1 VKQQSIERVR
11 LWDGHRDLGV
21 VTLVWR
27 GDEILEVRPE
37 PAGTAHDEE
46 LSIIP
51 GLVDTHVHLDG
62 HAGDEPPGWH
72 SNWSLVTPPEE
83 LVFHI
88 AANAQKAMRAGV
100 TTLREL
106 GGDERQLAVSR
117 VFEQGIQVGPRLVV
131 HCQVG
136 MTAGHGDLFIP
147 PQYPHRRPV
156 ADSPDECRKLVRTW
170 ARKGA
175 HGIKIH
181 VSGGVLSQGDK
192 VGWRNQTV
200 DEIRTTI
207 DEAHA
212 LGMPVAAHS
221 HSQPTAKLALEEGV
235 DSIEHGTGLDA
246 ELWPA
251 AVARNLPVAPTL
263 LINDRLADGTIPVGD
278 EAREKALAVVAERDA
293 NFGGAADAGVR
304 FVLGTDANGVMVQF
318 GEQLDETRRMRDV
331 FSWSD
336 ERTLIAAT
344 SDAAAAVGLGD
355 TVGTLA
361 PGFGAD
367 FVLLRGKPWQRIE
380 DLRADAIVAVV
391 SRGRVVRGELPTASS
406 SSSAA
411 PGSSAE
417 IAESPGSTTSDVDTP
432 TEVGDSAEEN
442 APAAPISA
450 TEHVAAP

>member
-1 VKQQSIERVR
+1 MNQQSIERVR

-21 VTLVWR
+21 ASIVWA
-27 GDEILEVRPE
+27 GDEIVEVRPE
-37 PAGTAHDEE
+37 PDAVEVDAD
-46 LSIIP
+46 LSVIP

-88 AANAQKAMRAGV
+88 AANAQRAMRAGV

-106 GGDERQLAVSR
+106 GGDERALAVSR

-200 DEIRTTI
+200 EEIRTTI

-246 ELWPA
+246 ELWPLTLERD
-251 AVARNLPVAPTL
+251 VTVAPTL
-263 LINDRLADGTIPVGD
+263 LINDRLADGTVPVGP
-278 EAREKALAVVAERDA
+278 EAQQKAQAVVAERDR
-293 NFGGAADAGVR
+293 NFGGAAAAGVR
-304 FVLGTDANGVMVQF
+304 FVLGTDANGVMVRF
-318 GEQLDETRRMRDV
+318 GEQHEEVRRMREV
-331 FSWSD
+331 FDWTP
-336 ERTLIAAT
+336 ERTMIAAT
-344 SDAAAAVGLGD
+344 SDAASAVGLGD
-355 TVGTLA
+355 RVGTLA
-361 PGFGAD
+361 PGFAAD
-367 FVLLRGKPWQRIE
+367 LVVVRGRPWERIE
-380 DLRADAIVAVV
+380 DLRADAVVAVV
-391 SRGRVVRGELPTASS
+391 SRGRLVAGALPTA
-406 SSSAA
+406 
-411 PGSSAE
+411 
-417 IAESPGSTTSDVDTP
+417 P
-432 TEVGDSAEEN
+432 TAS
-442 APAAPISA
+442 
-450 TEHVAAP
+450 

>member
-1 VKQQSIERVR
+1 VGHQSVERIR
-11 LWDGHRDLGV
+11 MWDGHRDLGV
-21 VTLVWR
+21 ATITWS
-27 GDEILEVRPE
+27 GDEILEIRPE
-37 PAGTAHDEE
+37 PDATEADAG
-46 LSIIP
+46 LSLIP

-88 AANAQKAMRAGV
+88 AANAQRAMRAGV

-106 GGDERQLAVSR
+106 GGDERALAVSR
-117 VFEQGIQVGPRLVV
+117 VFDQGIQVGPRLVV

-221 HSQPTAKLALEEGV
+221 HSQPTAKLALDEGV

-246 ELWPA
+246 ELWPL
-251 AVARNLPVAPTL
+251 AVERGITVAPTL
-263 LINDRLADGTIPVGD
+263 LINDRLADGTIPVGA
-278 EAREKALAVVAERDA
+278 EAQEKAAAVVEERDR
-293 NFGGAADAGVR
+293 NFGGAAAAGVR
-304 FVLGTDANGVMVQF
+304 FVLGTDANGVMVRF
-318 GEQLDETRRMRDV
+318 GEQHEEVHRMREIFD
-331 FSWSD
+331 WTP
-336 ERTLIAAT
+336 ERTLVAAT

-355 TVGTLA
+355 RIGTLA
-361 PGFGAD
+361 PGYGAD
-367 FVLLRGKPWQRIE
+367 LVIIRGRPWERIE
-380 DLRADAIVAVV
+380 DLHRDAIVAVV
-391 SRGRVVRGELPTASS
+391 SRGRVVAGALPTA
-406 SSSAA
+406 
-411 PGSSAE
+411 
-417 IAESPGSTTSDVDTP
+417 
-432 TEVGDSAEEN
+432 
-442 APAAPISA
+442 
-450 TEHVAAP
+450 

>member
-1 VKQQSIERVR
+1 MVQQQSIERVR

-21 VTLVWR
+21 ATITWS
-27 GDEILEVRPE
+27 GDEILEIRPE
-37 PAGTAHDEE
+37 PEGTEADAT
-46 LSIIP
+46 LSVIP
-51 GLVDTHVHLDG
+51 GLIDTHVHLDG

-88 AANAQKAMRAGV
+88 AANAQRAMRAGV

-106 GGDERQLAVSR
+106 GGDERALAVSR
-117 VFEQGIQVGPRLVV
+117 VFDQGIQVGPRLVV

-200 DEIRTTI
+200 EEIRTTI

-221 HSQPTAKLALEEGV
+221 HSQPTAKLALDEGV

-246 ELWPA
+246 ELWPI
-251 AVARNLPVAPTL
+251 AVERGITVAPTL
-263 LINDRLADGTIPVGD
+263 LINDRLADGTIPVGT
-278 EAREKALAVVAERDA
+278 EAQEKAQAVVEERDR
-293 NFGGAADAGVR
+293 NFGGASAAGVR
-304 FVLGTDANGVMVQF
+304 FVLGTDANGVMVRF
-318 GEQLDETRRMRDV
+318 GEQHEEVHRMREIFD
-331 FSWSD
+331 WTP
-336 ERTLIAAT
+336 ERTLVAAT
-344 SDAAAAVGLGD
+344 SDAADAVGLGD
-355 TVGTLA
+355 KIGTLA
-361 PGFGAD
+361 PGYGAD
-367 FVLLRGKPWQRIE
+367 LVIVRGRPWERIE
-380 DLRADAIVAVV
+380 DLTADAIVAVV
-391 SRGRVVRGELPTASS
+391 SRGRVVAGAL
-406 SSSAA
+406 
-411 PGSSAE
+411 
-417 IAESPGSTTSDVDTP
+417 
-432 TEVGDSAEEN
+432 
-442 APAAPISA
+442 PAASDR
-450 TEHVAAP
+450 